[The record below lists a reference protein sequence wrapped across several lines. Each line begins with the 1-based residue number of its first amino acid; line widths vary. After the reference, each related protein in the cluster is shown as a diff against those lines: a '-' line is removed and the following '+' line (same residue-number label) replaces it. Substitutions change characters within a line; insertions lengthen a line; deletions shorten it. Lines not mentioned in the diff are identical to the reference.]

1 MIETATPLTSWLENQ
16 DVERRNR
23 YREYLSFYQ
32 GEQWAGRRRAGETRL
47 TFNYAR
53 TLTRK
58 TVSYLMPRPATFNVV
73 ADDASTSG
81 VAEKAEAALS
91 RIYAENDQHTTDMQ
105 SALDASVLGDGAF
118 KVTWSERLARPV
130 IAAVDPQGLW
140 AWWRPDNPG
149 EVYRV
154 IQRYEVSQTEAEPLF
169 GTRPAGAG
177 AATGRIAVVEEWW
190 QDRYRIE
197 LGGETIRDAANPYG
211 WIPYVIYPNL
221 ARPHEFWGASDL
233 EDLIDVCRE
242 LNRRMTTISRILE
255 VAGYPITV
263 LENVTGS
270 EGIRTEAG
278 AVWELPEASRAYLL
292 DMLQGGGVNLHID
305 YVQLLYRQLHDLSE
319 TPRTAFGD
327 SGRSISGVALEVEI
341 QPLVQKVMRKR
352 RVWDGIYRRRNAMV
366 LDLIER
372 FGGIDLGGLRRTETI
387 WGEVLPSDRES
398 LARTESRLVA
408 ANIHSRREAMAKLG
422 SDDTEAGWLQVL
434 EELEALREPSPPT
447 PLPCAGEGS

>member
-1 MIETATPLTSWLENQ
+1 MTLGTVGQATWLDGV
-16 DVERRNR
+16 DVERMNR
-23 YREYLSFYQ
+23 YREYLAFYQ
-32 GEQWAGRRRAGETRL
+32 GEQWTGRRRAGESRL

-73 ADDASTSG
+73 ADGTATPEQ
-81 VAEKAEAALS
+81 VQRAEAVL
-91 RIYAENDQHTTDMQ
+91 REVYADSDQHTVDVQ
-105 SALDASVLGDGAF
+105 SALDSSVLGDGAF
-118 KVTWSERLARPV
+118 KVTWSERLGRPAV
-130 IAAVDPQGLW
+130 APVDPQGLW

-154 IQRYEVSQTEAEPLF
+154 AHRYQVSHEEAGVLF
-169 GTRPAGAG
+169 GTAPASSGAN
-177 AATGRIAVVEEWW
+177 GRVTVLEEWW
-190 QDRYRIE
+190 PDRYRIE
-197 LGGETIRDAANPYG
+197 LGGETVREAPNPYG
-211 WIPYVIYPNL
+211 WIPYLIYPNL

-233 EDLIDVCRE
+233 EDLIEVCRE

-270 EGIRTEAG
+270 EGIRAEAG

-292 DMLQGGGVNLHID
+292 DMLQGGGVNLHIE

-352 RVWDGIYRRRNAMV
+352 RVWDSVYRRRNAMV
-366 LDLIER
+366 LELLER
-372 FGGIDLGGLRRTETI
+372 FGGEDVGGLRRTETI
-387 WGEVLPSDRES
+387 WSEVLPSDRDAV
-398 LARTESRLVA
+398 ARTEARLVA
-408 ANIHSRREAMAKLG
+408 ANIHSRREAMANLG
-422 SDDTEAGWLQVL
+422 DDDADGNWVRVLDELQ
-434 EELEALREPSPPT
+434 ALNGNATRSAPT
-447 PLPCAGEGS
+447 HG